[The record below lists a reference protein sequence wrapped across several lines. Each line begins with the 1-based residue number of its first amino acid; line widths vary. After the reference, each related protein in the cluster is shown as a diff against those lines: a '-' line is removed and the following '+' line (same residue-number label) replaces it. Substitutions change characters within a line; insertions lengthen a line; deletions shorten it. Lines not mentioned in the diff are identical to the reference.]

1 KVRVNVFET
10 RAKEFEKKVDNI
22 PLIEAELQQLN
33 RDYSVISRQHSN
45 LLERR
50 ESARMSQ
57 QVEQSSDDVKFRV
70 IDPPFVPLKATD
82 PNKLL
87 LNIAV
92 LFVAIGIGL
101 GIAFLLSLIRP
112 VITDKQIL
120 GQVTGLPIL
129 GSVTLIQTVAE
140 KRKQL
145 LDKLVFASLVL
156 CLVLVFTGINLEY
169 GFNINL
175 LAKLER
181 LGAGFL

>member
-1 KVRVNVFET
+1 
-10 RAKEFEKKVDNI
+10 
-22 PLIEAELQQLN
+22 
-33 RDYSVISRQHSN
+33 
-45 LLERR
+45 
-50 ESARMSQ
+50 
-57 QVEQSSDDVKFRV
+57 
-70 IDPPFVPLKATD
+70 DPPFVPLKATD

-112 VITDKQIL
+112 VITDKQIM

-129 GSVTLIQTVAE
+129 GSVTLIRTAAQ

-145 LDKLVFASLVL
+145 LGKLVFTSLVL